1 MAIGGNPYSYFFG
14 TISNLTLEK
23 KVSKVKCFG
32 TVAQGKR
39 VLKVTVVRLGTEEEN
54 EMTVYGYCRISTNK
68 QSIERQVR
76 NIRQAYAEAIIL
88 KEVYTG
94 TKFQGRKELDKLLK
108 TVRMGDIIVFDSV
121 SRMSR
126 NAEEGFL
133 LYEELYA
140 KGIEL
145 VFLKEPHINTETY
158 KQALA
163 QGVPTT
169 GTVVDYI
176 LEGVNKYL
184 MALAKEQIKLAFEQA
199 EKEVQ
204 DLHQRTKEGIET
216 ARLNGKQIGQPAG
229 TKLVTKKSLEAK
241 ELIRKYS
248 KDFGGALNDKEC
260 IRLIGIA
267 RGSYYKYKAEMRD
280 K

>member
-1 MAIGGNPYSYFFG
+1 
-14 TISNLTLEK
+14 
-23 KVSKVKCFG
+23 
-32 TVAQGKR
+32 
-39 VLKVTVVRLGTEEEN
+39 
-54 EMTVYGYCRISTNK
+54 MTVYGYCRISTSK

-76 NIRQAYAEAIIL
+76 NIRQAYSEAIIL

-108 TVRMGDIIVFDSV
+108 IVRIGDTIVFDSV

-133 LYEELYA
+133 LYEGVEL
-140 KGIEL
+140 I
-145 VFLKEPHINTETY
+145 FLKEPHINTETY

-163 QGVPTT
+163 QGVPIT
-169 GTVVDYI
+169 GTAVDYI

-229 TKLVTKKSLEAK
+229 AKLVTKKSLEAK

-248 KDFGGALNDKEC
+248 KDFGGTLNDKEC

-267 RGSYYKYKAEMRD
+267 RGSYYKYKAEMRG
-280 K
+280 